1 MFFMTCMG
9 NMRSPKVK
17 TPEICAKYPISINNE
32 ESRHCGREGGREGA
46 EEGRKQSVYVI
57 KIGERG
63 RNAELRG
70 TAVAVSFVL
79 VIRI

>member
-1 MFFMTCMG
+1 MICVHPNEKRLKSAQNIQFQSTTK
-9 NMRSPKVK
+9 KVD
-17 TPEICAKYPISINNE
+17 TA
-32 ESRHCGREGGREGA
+32 GGREGA